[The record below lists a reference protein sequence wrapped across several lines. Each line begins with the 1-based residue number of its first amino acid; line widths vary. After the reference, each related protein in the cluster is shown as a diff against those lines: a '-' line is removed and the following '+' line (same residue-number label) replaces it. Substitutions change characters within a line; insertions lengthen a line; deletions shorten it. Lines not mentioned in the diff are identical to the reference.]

1 MVRILCLILVE
12 KLHFKY
18 RRMKVAAMFNNYIL
32 NFNFTVFVV
41 FLKKLYK
48 RELLTYFGDLH
59 NLTC

>member
-18 RRMKVAAMFNNYIL
+18 RRMKVAAMFNKYVL

-41 FLKKLYK
+41 F
-48 RELLTYFGDLH
+48 
-59 NLTC
+59 

>member
-41 FLKKLYK
+41 FLKKIIQK
-48 RELLTYFGDLH
+48 RTFDLFWGFA
-59 NLTC
+59 